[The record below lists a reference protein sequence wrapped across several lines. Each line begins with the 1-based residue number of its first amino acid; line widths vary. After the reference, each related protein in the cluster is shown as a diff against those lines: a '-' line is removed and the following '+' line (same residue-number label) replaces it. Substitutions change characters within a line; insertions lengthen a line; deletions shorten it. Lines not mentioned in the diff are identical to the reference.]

1 MISVP
6 IIYENQ
12 EIIIINKKQGISVQG
27 GEGVS
32 RPLDKMLSAE
42 LGYPVYLVHR
52 LDKETEGLL
61 IVAKSPAAAKKWTN
75 LIGGKSVKK
84 EYDAL
89 CIGVPREK
97 KGRFSSALVEH
108 GTEKS
113 ALTYYEVVKTWNA
126 GGYVLSQIHLTLAT
140 GRMHQIRIHLAKA
153 GFPVAGDDKYGNF
166 KANRELKKLCG
177 IKRLKLVSSRLTVP
191 VDGRNA
197 VFEIP
202 CGFDSIFEKDEK
214 KEKGEKAVD

>member
-75 LIGGKSVKK
+75 LIGG
-84 EYDAL
+84 
-89 CIGVPREK
+89 
-97 KGRFSSALVEH
+97 
-108 GTEKS
+108 
-113 ALTYYEVVKTWNA
+113 
-126 GGYVLSQIHLTLAT
+126 
-140 GRMHQIRIHLAKA
+140 
-153 GFPVAGDDKYGNF
+153 
-166 KANRELKKLCG
+166 NR
-177 IKRLKLVSSRLTVP
+177 
-191 VDGRNA
+191 
-197 VFEIP
+197 
-202 CGFDSIFEKDEK
+202 
-214 KEKGEKAVD
+214 